1 MADNEKLYNEVKNLS
16 LVKVNL
22 HTGRH
27 HQIRVQFSYIGH
39 PLYGDH
45 LYGGHGDVHMQL
57 HAFKLSFLHPITKEE
72 LEFTNIPKGQI
83 WDKFNLNNY
92 EL

>member
-1 MADNEKLYNEVKNLS
+1 
-16 LVKVNL
+16 
-22 HTGRH
+22 
-27 HQIRVQFSYIGH
+27 
-39 PLYGDH
+39 
-45 LYGGHGDVHMQL
+45 MQL

-72 LEFTNIPKGQI
+72 LEFTSIPKGEI